1 MELLIQ
7 DLCARLPYGIKVL
20 YNGHIKTVQ
29 YIEPL
34 YNEVKL
40 VDASNYTVGISE
52 IKPYLRPMSS
62 MTEEEKNEY
71 DSLMNLVKENC
82 INAYENDG
90 YALSFTQLNDWLN
103 KKMFDYRGL
112 ISKNLAVDVTNSNN
126 PYAHTDNEE
135 QL

>member
-20 YNGHIKTVQ
+20 YNRHIKTVQ

-62 MTEEEKNEY
+62 MTEEEKNEF
-71 DSLMNLVKENC
+71 DSLMNLVKENS
-82 INAYENDG
+82 INAYGNDG

-103 KKMFDYRGL
+103 KKMLDYRGL
-112 ISKNLAVDVTNSNN
+112 IPKNLAVAVTDSNN
-126 PYAHTDNEE
+126 PYAHTDNGE